1 MYWLMC
7 QYETSNAPMPKPVG
21 LTTTQRNIYQYYLHH
36 KQKYKGKACL
46 VPELMMFQSR
56 SNTFLR
62 ALEVL
67 EEKQL
72 ISVERNTV
80 HYGGWIIKDPET
92 KPANVIENSSQ

>member
-1 MYWLMC
+1 MC
-7 QYETSNAPMPKPVG
+7 QYETSNASMSKPLG
-21 LTTTQRNIYQYYLHH
+21 LTTVQRNIYQYYLHY
-36 KQKYKGKACL
+36 KQKYKGKACY
-46 VPELMMFQSR
+46 VPELMTFQSR

-92 KPANVIENSSQ
+92 KPTNVIENSSQ

>member
-1 MYWLMC
+1 MC
-7 QYETSNAPMPKPVG
+7 QYETSNASMPKPVG

-56 SNTFLR
+56 LSTFLR

-72 ISVERNTV
+72 IIVERNTV
-80 HYGGWIIKDPET
+80 HHGGWIIKDPET
-92 KPANVIENSSQ
+92 KSTNVIENQLQ

>member
-1 MYWLMC
+1 
-7 QYETSNAPMPKPVG
+7 MPKPVG

-56 SNTFLR
+56 LSTFLR

-72 ISVERNTV
+72 IIVERNTV
-80 HYGGWIIKDPET
+80 HHGGWIIKDPET
-92 KPANVIENSSQ
+92 KSTNVIENQLQ

>member
-1 MYWLMC
+1 MC
-7 QYETSNAPMPKPVG
+7 QYETSNASMLKPLG
-21 LTTTQRNIYQYYLHH
+21 LTTTQRNIYLYYLHY
-36 KQKYKGKACL
+36 KQKYKDKHCY

-56 SNTFLR
+56 SNTFLK
-62 ALEVL
+62 ALEAL

-92 KPANVIENSSQ
+92 KPANVVENLSK